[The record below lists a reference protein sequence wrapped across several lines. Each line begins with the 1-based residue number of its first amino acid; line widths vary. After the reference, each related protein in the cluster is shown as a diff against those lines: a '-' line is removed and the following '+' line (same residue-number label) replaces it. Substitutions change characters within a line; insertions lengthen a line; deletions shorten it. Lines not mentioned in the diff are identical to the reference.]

1 MKREERVFI
10 MDIVGQIRSFDYCR
24 EMDSKQEDVE
34 RPLLQAVRYMVF
46 AKAGDSIEIRWQ
58 TLSHRGLNHSIL

>member
-1 MKREERVFI
+1 MRREERVFI

-58 TLSHRGLNHSIL
+58 ILSHRGLNHSIL